1 LDTRYKPAERLF
13 HTKTKIS
20 EFIIDETQIK
30 VISEYIW
37 LWVAIESKTNKN
49 ILGISISKERNI
61 FVVVAE
67 RFLSN
72 VIKEYGESS
81 FNRWRYLV
89 SIAASM
95 QQVLEDKSS
104 SSSYSSLEKSII
116 IERTIQY

>member
-20 EFIIDETQIK
+20 EFIVDETQIK

-37 LWVAIESKTNKN
+37 LWVAIESKTKH
-49 ILGISISKERNI
+49 ILGISIFKEWNM
-61 FVVVAE
+61 FVVAE